1 MWQNFFSDL
10 RGGFWR
16 FWCQT
21 KVLFG
26 YKVVDNYLCKIIDL
40 LSCKKIGV
48 LSDNRVLELAFT
60 SNMLDILSSSQYEF
74 CTSIVGFESDYLDIK
89 RSIAFFRE
97 EKVNVII
104 AIGGG
109 SVLDASKVVS
119 YCLVNDVDPLNL
131 RKIRVAYKKPLPLIC
146 IPTTFGSGSEVNM
159 YAHVN
164 DRESGVKIGIKKD
177 FLTPMVALLDPSV
190 AFETPA
196 YIRYL
201 GAVDAFV
208 HNLEVLSLSRE
219 KSPIQEI
226 LSLKGLRVIIDNIQK
241 FIIDIDQES
250 AYNIALASLLGGIGI
265 HNSRTGLIHTMAI
278 PFAHRFGLSHSISIY
293 PFILE
298 IVKFNWDMLGHYFG
312 ETGCDDFIDM
322 LIDKVLFWY
331 PTDVHNIEIYDDDI
345 LWMASKCME
354 DRVIFKENPV
364 KIDSDTLVSI
374 YSKVFGCNKV

>member
-177 FLTPMVALLDPSV
+177 FLTLFGRNIKNFSSSK
-190 AFETPA
+190 
-196 YIRYL
+196 
-201 GAVDAFV
+201 
-208 HNLEVLSLSRE
+208 N
-219 KSPIQEI
+219 
-226 LSLKGLRVIIDNIQK
+226 SLKAIK
-241 FIIDIDQES
+241 KSYKSFIIDI
-250 AYNIALASLLGGIGI
+250 
-265 HNSRTGLIHTMAI
+265 
-278 PFAHRFGLSHSISIY
+278 
-293 PFILE
+293 
-298 IVKFNWDMLGHYFG
+298 IV
-312 ETGCDDFIDM
+312 
-322 LIDKVLFWY
+322 
-331 PTDVHNIEIYDDDI
+331 
-345 LWMASKCME
+345 
-354 DRVIFKENPV
+354 
-364 KIDSDTLVSI
+364 
-374 YSKVFGCNKV
+374 